1 MPQPASAAT
10 QRAADPAA
18 QHAAAVVST
27 RFWSPQYIW
36 DFIDFV
42 RHVYAKAVVLHCLIR
57 NLPSE
62 LDSAVPQTI
71 TVTPEGNVAIQR
83 MRIADA
89 FLDLVSSETTLRE
102 NNLKEI
108 EGGTVLESQVT
119 ANMKGSS
126 AEEVA
131 GRVLSQPS
139 LYGLQGPTISPIFWK
154 WDGKVTAEYYAKV
167 ICVPKKALYKSIQ

>member
-1 MPQPASAAT
+1 MIQQT
-10 QRAADPAA
+10 G
-18 QHAAAVVST
+18 
-27 RFWSPQYIW
+27 
-36 DFIDFV
+36 
-42 RHVYAKAVVLHCLIR
+42 VL
-57 NLPSE
+57 
-62 LDSAVPQTI
+62 
-71 TVTPEGNVAIQR
+71 
-83 MRIADA
+83 
-89 FLDLVSSETTLRE
+89 ETTHEILERLKAHLRAT
-102 NNLKEI
+102 
-108 EGGTVLESQVT
+108 GQFMVT